1 MTFHI
6 VAVGRVR
13 NRDLAA
19 LCDDYAKRIGHYAK
33 LEIHEISDRNRRV
46 KNPIEAMGEEAKA
59 LLRAV
64 PDARLVALARE
75 GGRGGSRAFADRLEG
90 WQRDGRD
97 VAFLIGG
104 AFGLDASVR
113 QACEEAVSLSDMTF
127 PHELAR
133 VMLLEQIYRGQTIL
147 RGEPYHKGD

>member
-1 MTFHI
+1 MTFHV

-19 LCDDYAKRIGHYAK
+19 LCNDYAERIKHYAK
-33 LEIHEISDRNRRV
+33 LEIHEIAERNRRV
-46 KNPIEAMGEEAKA
+46 KNPVEAKREDAKA

-64 PDARLVALARE
+64 PDARCVALSRD
-75 GGRGGSRAFADRLEG
+75 GTRVGSRAFADRLEG

-104 AFGLDASVR
+104 AFGLDASVH
-113 QACEEAVSLSDMTF
+113 QSCEESLSLSDMTF

-133 VMLLEQIYRGQTIL
+133 VMLLEQLYRGHTIL
-147 RGEPYHKGD
+147 RGEPYHKGE

>member
-1 MTFHI
+1 MMFHV

-19 LCDDYAKRIGHYAK
+19 LCDDYAARTRHYTK
-33 LEIHEISDRNRRV
+33 LEIHEIPAKRRQAN
-46 KNPIEAMGEEAKA
+46 NPTTVLREEGKA

-64 PDARLVALARE
+64 PDARLVALSRD
-75 GGRGGSRAFADRLEG
+75 GGRMNSQDFAGRLEG
-90 WQRDGRD
+90 WQREGRD
-97 VAFLIGG
+97 VAFVIGG

-113 QACEEAVSLSDMTF
+113 QACEEAISLSDMTF

-133 VMLLEQIYRGQTIL
+133 VMLLEQIYRGNTIL